1 MQEDYGP
8 EFEAALLAIADE
20 EADEIEG
27 EFREL
32 DPPKKKRSKGQGNV
46 GVGRGWGGGRPKKVI
61 PEPVKRGV
69 GRPKG
74 RSGGKANTEEKKG
87 EAKRLFLLNKD
98 IGEIQKKTG
107 LSMPTIRNVVR
118 ELSIDSPEKIG
129 RFTKAKRI
137 TAIDDLVDLMYETM
151 KPVDKD
157 GDPIRVTAADVRNLS
172 ITLGVLIDKR
182 RLEEGLSTAN
192 TDSHLTVQKTV
203 AWTRRTIPALLTA
216 GKK

>member
-1 MQEDYGP
+1 MQDDYGP
-8 EFEAALLAIADE
+8 EFEAALSAIADE

-32 DPPKKKRSKGQGNV
+32 APPKKKRRDRSTINV

-74 RSGGKANTEEKKG
+74 RSGGKANTEEKKS

-107 LSMPTIRNVVR
+107 LSAPTIRNVVR

-137 TAIDDLVDLMYETM
+137 AAIDDLVDLMYETM

-157 GDPIRVTAADVRNLS
+157 GDPIRVTAGDRPHPPLHPPPPNS
-172 ITLGVLIDKR
+172 QTPT
-182 RLEEGLSTAN
+182 S
-192 TDSHLTVQKTV
+192 
-203 AWTRRTIPALLTA
+203 
-216 GKK
+216 